1 MKNTIICDIDGTI
14 ADLTHR
20 LHYVRPS
27 EGQRKNWA
35 AFHACV
41 AADTPHWDVQEILYS
56 LSGKRFMTDKDSPK
70 QIVYVSGRNEASRAA
85 TMQWLYMYGF
95 PDGDLHMRAD
105 GDFRSDDIVKEEI
118 LDNHLRLTPEQVLC
132 VLDDRQRVVDM
143 WRRRGFRVL
152 QVAPGDF

>member
-20 LHYVRPS
+20 LHHIHPS

-35 AFHACV
+35 AFHAGV
-41 AADTPHWDVQEILYS
+41 KDDTPHHDMHFILWA
-56 LSGKRFMTDKDSPK
+56 LVRSGMRV
-70 QIVYVSGRNEASRAA
+70 IYVSGRNEASRKDTEA
-85 TMQWLYMYGF
+85 WLNREGF
-95 PDGDLHMRAD
+95 PNGMLYMRAD
-105 GDFRSDDIVKEEI
+105 GDFRNDAIIKEEI
-118 LDNHLRLTPEQVLC
+118 LDNHLRLTPEDVLC